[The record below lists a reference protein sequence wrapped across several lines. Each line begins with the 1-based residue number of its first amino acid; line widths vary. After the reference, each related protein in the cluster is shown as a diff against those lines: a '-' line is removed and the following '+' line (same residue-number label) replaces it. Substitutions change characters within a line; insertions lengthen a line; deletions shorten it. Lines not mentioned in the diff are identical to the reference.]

1 MTASI
6 LYDSD
11 RLLHHKRMPKVRTR
25 SISKTFPDGTEALR
39 DIDLEVRDGELVALV
54 GPSGCGKTTL
64 LRIISGLEKPSRGE
78 LFFDEKEVTQ
88 LPPDKR
94 DLGMVFQNYALFPH
108 LSIYRN
114 ILLGLENSSLS
125 KSEKQSII
133 YQVSES
139 LGINS
144 LLERKPSEISGGQR
158 QRVALAR
165 LLARNP
171 SIHLLDEPLSN
182 LDANLRVQMR
192 KELIELHRKYRKTTL
207 FVTHDQVEAMTL
219 GERICV
225 LNHGSVEQIGTPRE
239 IYNTPKNLFV
249 AGFFGIPSINLIPGK
264 IEADFHQQK
273 SYFHCNGSSV
283 KFELPSII
291 KLDGQEL
298 ILGIRPENIQL
309 DKENKGNHFEVLRY
323 EYHGDSQVI
332 TLENEGVTI
341 TSKLNSFPFLEGEQA
356 CVTFDRD
363 SVLWFDPQSGKRIQ
377 LNDN

>member
-11 RLLHHKRMPKVRTR
+11 RLLHHKRMPKIRTR
-25 SISKTFPDGTEALR
+25 SISKTFPDGTKALCGV
-39 DIDLEVRDGELVALV
+39 DLEVNDGELVALV

-64 LRIISGLEKPSRGE
+64 LRIVSGLEKPSTGE
-78 LFFDEKEVTQ
+78 LFFDEKDVTL

-249 AGFFGIPSINLIPGK
+249 AGFFGIPSINLMPGK

-273 SYFHCNGSSV
+273 SYFHCNGASV

-291 KLDGQEL
+291 KLDEQEL

-323 EYHGDSQVI
+323 EYHGDSQI
-332 TLENEGVTI
+332 ISLENEGVAI
-341 TSKLNSFPFLEGEQA
+341 ISKLNSSPFLEGEQA
-356 CVTFDRD
+356 CVTFDWD
-363 SVLWFDPQSGKRIQ
+363 SVLWFDPLSGKRIQ
-377 LNDN
+377 LNDS

>member
-1 MTASI
+1 
-6 LYDSD
+6 
-11 RLLHHKRMPKVRTR
+11 MPKVRTR
-25 SISKTFPDGTEALR
+25 SISKTFPDGTKALLGV
-39 DIDLEVRDGELVALV
+39 DLEVNDGELLALV

-64 LRIISGLEKPSRGE
+64 LRIISGIEKPSTGE
-78 LFFDEKEVTQ
+78 LFFDEEDVTQ

-125 KSEKQSII
+125 KSEKQSVIQ
-133 YQVSES
+133 QVSES

-144 LLERKPSEISGGQR
+144 LLDRKPSEISGGQR
-158 QRVALAR
+158 QRAALAR

-182 LDANLRVQMR
+182 LDANLRMQMR
-192 KELIELHRKYRKTTL
+192 KELIDLHKKYRKTTL

-239 IYNTPKNLFV
+239 IYDAPKNLFV
-249 AGFFGIPSINLIPGK
+249 AGFFGIPSINLISGK
-264 IEADFHQQK
+264 IEADSPRQI
-273 SYFHCNGSSV
+273 SYFHCNGSSIR
-283 KFELPSII
+283 FQLPSII
-291 KLDGQEL
+291 KRDEQEL
-298 ILGIRPENIQL
+298 ILGIRPEKIQL
-309 DKENKGNHFEVLRY
+309 EKEHKGNHFEVLRS

-332 TLENEGVTI
+332 SLEKEGVAI
-341 TSKLNSFPFLEGEQA
+341 TSRQNSTPFLEGEQTW
-356 CVTFDRD
+356 VTFDWD
-363 SVLWFDPQSGKRIQ
+363 SALWFDPQSGERIQ
-377 LNDN
+377 LNES

>member
-1 MTASI
+1 
-6 LYDSD
+6 
-11 RLLHHKRMPKVRTR
+11 MPKVRTQ
-25 SISKTFPDGTEALR
+25 SISKTFPDGTKALCGV
-39 DIDLEVRDGELVALV
+39 DLEVNDGELVALV

-64 LRIISGLEKPSRGE
+64 LRIISGLEKPSTGE
-78 LFFDEKEVTQ
+78 LFFDEKDVTL

-239 IYNTPKNLFV
+239 IYDTPKNLFV
-249 AGFFGIPSINLIPGK
+249 AGFFGMPAINLLPGR
-264 IEADFHQQK
+264 IETDSNEQK
-273 SYFHCNGSSV
+273 SYFHCNSSSI
-283 KFELPSII
+283 KLELPCFNKSD
-291 KLDGQEL
+291 KQEL
-298 ILGIRPENIQL
+298 ILGIRPEKIQFE
-309 DKENKGNHFEVLRY
+309 KENKGHRFEVLRS

-332 TLENEGVTI
+332 SLQHKGVAI
-341 TSKLNSFPFLEGEQA
+341 TSKQNFTTFLEGEQA
-356 CVTFDRD
+356 WVTFDWD
-363 SVLWFDPQSGKRIQ
+363 SALWFDPQSGERVQ
-377 LNDN
+377 LKES

>member
-11 RLLHHKRMPKVRTR
+11 RLLHHKRMPKVRTQ
-25 SISKTFPDGTEALR
+25 SISKTFPDGTKALCGV
-39 DIDLEVRDGELVALV
+39 DLEVNDGELVALV

-64 LRIISGLEKPSRGE
+64 LRIISGLEKPSTGE
-78 LFFDEKEVTQ
+78 LFFDEKDVTL

-192 KELIELHRKYRKTTL
+192 KELIELHRKFRKTTL

-249 AGFFGIPSINLIPGK
+249 AGFFGIPSINLMPGK

-291 KLDGQEL
+291 KSDEHEL
-298 ILGIRPENIQL
+298 ILCIRPEKIQL
-309 DKENKGNHFEVLRY
+309 EKENKGNRFEVLRSRIPRRFTG
-323 EYHGDSQVI
+323 YHPR
-332 TLENEGVTI
+332 
-341 TSKLNSFPFLEGEQA
+341 KRR
-356 CVTFDRD
+356 CRD
-363 SVLWFDPQSGKRIQ
+363 HQ
-377 LNDN
+377 

>member
-1 MTASI
+1 M
-6 LYDSD
+6 
-11 RLLHHKRMPKVRTR
+11 V
-25 SISKTFPDGTEALR
+25 LR
-39 DIDLEVRDGELVALV
+39 VA
-54 GPSGCGKTTL
+54 
-64 LRIISGLEKPSRGE
+64 EKPLFYALYPDLKNHPQGE

-108 LSIYRN
+108 LSISRN

-125 KSEKQSII
+125 KAEKQSVI
-133 YQVSES
+133 QKVSES
-139 LGINS
+139 LRINS

-182 LDANLRVQMR
+182 LDANLRVEMR

-239 IYNTPKNLFV
+239 IYDTPKNLFV
-249 AGFFGIPSINLIPGK
+249 AGFFGMPAINLLPGR
-264 IEADFHQQK
+264 IETDSNKQK
-273 SYFHCNGSSV
+273 SYFHCNSSSI
-283 KFELPSII
+283 KFELPCFI
-291 KLDGQEL
+291 KSDKQEL
-298 ILGIRPENIQL
+298 ILGIRPEKIQL
-309 DKENKGNHFEVLRY
+309 EKENKGNRFEVLRS

-332 TLENEGVTI
+332 SLQHEGVAI
-341 TSKLNSFPFLEGEQA
+341 TSKQNFTTFLEGEQA
-356 CVTFDRD
+356 WVTFDWD
-363 SVLWFDPQSGKRIQ
+363 SALWFDPQSGERVQ
-377 LNDN
+377 LKES

>member
-1 MTASI
+1 
-6 LYDSD
+6 
-11 RLLHHKRMPKVRTR
+11 MPKVRTR

-39 DIDLEVRDGELVALV
+39 YIDLEVGDGELVALV

-64 LRIISGLEKPSRGE
+64 LRIISGLEKPSKGE
-78 LFFDEKEVTQ
+78 LFFDDEEVTQ

-108 LSIYRN
+108 LSISRY

-125 KSEKQSII
+125 KSEKQSVIH
-133 YQVSES
+133 QVSES
-139 LGINS
+139 LRINS

-182 LDANLRVQMR
+182 LDANLRVEMR
-192 KELIELHRKYRKTTL
+192 KELIELHKKYRKTTL

-225 LNHGSVEQIGTPRE
+225 LNHGSIEQIGTPRE
-239 IYNTPKNLFV
+239 IYDTPKNLFV
-249 AGFFGIPSINLIPGK
+249 AGFFGMPAINLIPGR
-264 IEADFHQQK
+264 IDADSNEQK
-273 SYFHCNGSSV
+273 SYFHCNSSSI

-291 KLDGQEL
+291 KLDEQEL
-298 ILGIRPENIQL
+298 ILGIRPEKIQL
-309 DKENKGNHFEVLRY
+309 EKEDNGNRFEVLRS

-332 TLENEGVTI
+332 TLENEGVAI
-341 TSKLNSFPFLEGEQA
+341 TSKLNSSPFLEGEKA
-356 CVTFDRD
+356 WVTFDWD

-377 LNDN
+377 LKES

>member
-1 MTASI
+1 
-6 LYDSD
+6 
-11 RLLHHKRMPKVRTR
+11 MPKVSTR
-25 SISKTFPDGTEALR
+25 SISKTFPDGTEALL
-39 DIDLEVRDGELVALV
+39 DIDLEVDDGELVALV

-64 LRIISGLEKPSRGE
+64 LRIISGLEKPSTGE
-78 LFFDEKEVTQ
+78 LFFDEEKVTQ

-125 KSEKQSII
+125 KSEKQSLIE
-133 YQVSES
+133 QVSES

-171 SIHLLDEPLSN
+171 SIYLLDEPLSN
-182 LDANLRVQMR
+182 LDANLRLQMR
-192 KELIELHRKYRKTTL
+192 KELIELHKKYRKTTL

-225 LNHGSVEQIGTPRE
+225 LNHGSVEQIGTPKE
-239 IYNTPKNLFV
+239 IYDTPKNLFV
-249 AGFFGIPSINLIPGK
+249 AGFFGIPSINLIPGR
-264 IEADFHQQK
+264 IEADSHDQK
-273 SYFHCNGSSV
+273 SYFHCNDSSI
-283 KFELPSII
+283 KFELPSIT
-291 KLDGQEL
+291 KPDEQAL
-298 ILGIRPENIQL
+298 ILGIRPEKIKLQEEQN
-309 DKENKGNHFEVLRY
+309 GNHFEVLRS

-332 TLENEGVTI
+332 SLENKGVEI
-341 TSKLNSFPFLEGEQA
+341 TSKQNSSSFLEGKQA
-356 CVTFDRD
+356 CITLDWG
-363 SVLWFDPQSGKRIQ
+363 SALWFDPQSGDRIQ
-377 LNDN
+377 LNES

>member
-1 MTASI
+1 M
-6 LYDSD
+6 
-11 RLLHHKRMPKVRTR
+11 
-25 SISKTFPDGTEALR
+25 
-39 DIDLEVRDGELVALV
+39 ALV

-64 LRIISGLEKPSRGE
+64 LRIISGLEEPSAGE
-78 LFFDEKEVTQ
+78 LFFDEKDVTQ

-125 KSEKQSII
+125 KSEKLSVIQ
-133 YQVSES
+133 QVSES

-144 LLERKPSEISGGQR
+144 LLERKPSEVSGGQR

-165 LLARNP
+165 LLASNP

-182 LDANLRVQMR
+182 LDANLRVHMR
-192 KELIELHRKYRKTTL
+192 KELIDLHQKYRKTTL

-219 GERICV
+219 GERICL

-239 IYNTPKNLFV
+239 IYDAPKNLFV
-249 AGFFGIPSINLIPGK
+249 AGFFGIPSINLIPGR
-264 IEADFHQQK
+264 IEADSHQQK
-273 SYFHCNGSSV
+273 NYFHCNDSST

-291 KLDGQEL
+291 KLDEQEL
-298 ILGIRPENIQL
+298 ILGIRPEKIQL

-332 TLENEGVTI
+332 SLQKEGITI
-341 TSKLNSFPFLEGEQA
+341 TSKQNSSNFLEGEQA
-356 CVTFDRD
+356 WVTFYWD
-363 SVLWFDPQSGKRIQ
+363 SALWFDPQSGKRIQ
-377 LNDN
+377 LKES